1 MKLYPKWDKNLVDS
15 VKILEDIQQNY
26 WVCHGT
32 LLGIIRDKNLIPWD
46 NDIDLGVW
54 KKNLKKNIIVKEF
67 KKNKFLLKKKFFNDD
82 NLITFKRSGGRDV
95 DLNIYEITK
104 NNKFAYQRHFAHS
117 NFLMKFIYVMSVS
130 GFYKGRYNI
139 LINNF
144 KNFRKIFI
152 WVKIFL
158 IKRKIFYKEAGFK
171 TSKNLFINIKKY
183 NFKGLLVNIPNDY
196 KEYFYQIY
204 GPSWMKPQ
212 KKYNWESNPN
222 SSFIEE

>member
-15 VKILEDIQQNY
+15 VKILEDIHQNY

-67 KKNKFLLKKKFFNDD
+67 KNNKFLLKKKFFNND
-82 NLITFKRSGGRDV
+82 NLITFERSGGRDV

-117 NFLMKFIYVMSVS
+117 NFLMKLIYVMSVS
-130 GFYKGRYNI
+130 GFYKGRYNV
-139 LINNF
+139 LINKF
-144 KNFRKIFI
+144 KNFREIFTWI
-152 WVKIFL
+152 KIFL

-171 TSKNLFINIKKY
+171 TSKKFFINIKKH

-204 GPSWMKPQ
+204 GPSWTKPQ

-222 SSFIEE
+222 STFIN